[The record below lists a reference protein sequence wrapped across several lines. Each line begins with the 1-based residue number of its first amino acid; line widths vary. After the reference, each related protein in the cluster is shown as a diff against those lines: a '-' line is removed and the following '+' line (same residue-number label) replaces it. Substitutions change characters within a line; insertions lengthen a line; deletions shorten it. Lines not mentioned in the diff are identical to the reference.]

1 MDIRAGTCAVSCHSA
16 GGIGYERAVFR
27 GCHYCPVDRYLVADA
42 VGDGLSLSS
51 DSRLNLS
58 QQVTTFAGT
67 FGRSFGLQVGYAG
80 LQCINLRLHVSQLGG
95 AVAPTAPTATG

>member
-27 GCHYCPVDRYLVADA
+27 GCHYCPVDGHLIVDT

-51 DSRLNLS
+51 HGGLNLG
-58 QQVTTFAGT
+58 QQVTTFAGA
-67 FGRSFGLQVGYAG
+67 FLLLQLVNA
-80 LQCINLRLHVSQLGG
+80 LG
-95 AVAPTAPTATG
+95 